1 MHVCMRAYH
10 TRVHPHHARRLSS
23 HLCFYVPAIRI
34 CFNGHVRVHTKVVG
48 LKIPATPGGVTIST
62 STATKS
68 SCVAVCMPRL
78 FARAKSYGNGLRL
91 VSRAAFEACL
101 PKSVSPLHGDIMHPM
116 DSGQGS
122 RRPVSVAF
130 VPKGNTR
137 DGVHEK
143 KSRPVQELA
152 LFWFASCAFPSDAGM
167 ANVCIHR
174 SDTCDPRNRTEMR
187 HESESFSSSSS
198 PMCILFLTISIS

>member
-34 CFNGHVRVHTKVVG
+34 CFNGHVRVHTNVVG

-78 FARAKSYGNGLRL
+78 FARAKSYGHGLRL

-143 KSRPVQELA
+143 NRVQYKSWLCFGLRHAHSPVMQG
-152 LFWFASCAFPSDAGM
+152 WRMFASTGTTR
-167 ANVCIHR
+167 VTR
-174 SDTCDPRNRTEMR
+174 GTE
-187 HESESFSSSSS
+187 
-198 PMCILFLTISIS
+198 PK